1 MSDSIER
8 ERCPRCGE
16 AAALAARVCPHCKG
30 SLLVDVVV
38 NSAPSD
44 PRLRYQLAKSLS
56 GLPAPAP
63 SFSAAQQA
71 LGIPHAVLIQSVT
84 RETARQILEVVR
96 EHKGKGSSTLHV
108 DEFVQEAPARGNAF
122 SFLITVC
129 LLALAGFAI
138 YAWTWRTRNESTE
151 IDMPAGARVAA
162 SGPPLDVRAIAERA
176 TPATVMLRCSESLGS
191 GFFVGPDLVLTNAH
205 VLCPAGES
213 MRAVF
218 SNGREASAKVVRHDD
233 WLDLAVVKVEG
244 SGVQP
249 LPLGDATGLR
259 TGDRVVF
266 IGTPEGLEFTVHQG
280 IVSNTARSVFGTAF
294 LQIDGNVNSGNSG
307 GPLLDDQGRVVGIV
321 TAKLERADG
330 LGFVLPINYAYDG
343 TSRLLSPPARPQP
356 DAESWKVLLT
366 KVAEADRREV
376 TRLASEKSQPALM
389 ALTALPG
396 QGVVAIL
403 AQRASSPPRSEN
415 VTLLFRTSER
425 VLCEVDALVSDWRK
439 WEGAGDGTGGDSR
452 YLEWLKRNGLL
463 KEVYQGIAPLRL
475 DNCPAEE
482 LQGSEVVLQGG
493 DERADRLEV

>member
-330 LGFVLPINYAYDG
+330 LGFVLPINYAYEW
-343 TSRLLSPPARPQP
+343 TAQLLPAPARPQP
-356 DAESWKVLLT
+356 DTESWKVLLT

-376 TRLASEKSQPALM
+376 TRLASEKPQPALL
-389 ALTALPG
+389 ALTSLPG
-396 QGVVAIL
+396 QGVVALL
-403 AQRASSPPRSEN
+403 AQRSSSPPHARR
-415 VTLLFRTSER
+415 VTLLFRTSGR
-425 VLCEVDALVSDWRK
+425 VLCEVDAMVDE
-439 WEGAGDGTGGDSR
+439 WEKVDGARQRAGSDSR

-463 KEVYQGIAPLRL
+463 PEVYQGIAPLRL

>member
-1 MSDSIER
+1 
-8 ERCPRCGE
+8 
-16 AAALAARVCPHCKG
+16 
-30 SLLVDVVV
+30 
-38 NSAPSD
+38 
-44 PRLRYQLAKSLS
+44 
-56 GLPAPAP
+56 
-63 SFSAAQQA
+63 
-71 LGIPHAVLIQSVT
+71 
-84 RETARQILEVVR
+84 
-96 EHKGKGSSTLHV
+96 
-108 DEFVQEAPARGNAF
+108 
-122 SFLITVC
+122 
-129 LLALAGFAI
+129 
-138 YAWTWRTRNESTE
+138 
-151 IDMPAGARVAA
+151 VAA